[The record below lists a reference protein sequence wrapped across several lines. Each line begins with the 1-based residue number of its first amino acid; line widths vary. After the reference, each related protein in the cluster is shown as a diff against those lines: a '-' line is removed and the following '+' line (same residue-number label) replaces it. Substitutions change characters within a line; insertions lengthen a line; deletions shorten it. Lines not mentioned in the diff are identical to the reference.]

1 MRLETQTRERER
13 EVGVGWGEGFRKIFT
28 EKESFEVKIHIG

>member
-1 MRLETQTRERER
+1 MRLETQTRER

-28 EKESFEVKIHIG
+28 EKESFELKIHIG